1 MPRKGSKEEE
11 YRYIVRIAGTDI
23 EGGKRIPYGLSK
35 IRGIGL
41 RTGEIICYLTG
52 IHPSKKIGF
61 LSDEEVK
68 KLDKVVT
75 SLGKLDIPRWLLNR
89 RKDFAT
95 GKDFHVIGSEL
106 AMALRQDLNRL
117 RKIRS
122 YRGIRH
128 ELGLPVRGQRTR
140 TSFRK
145 GVTIGVTR
153 RRSRQGG
160 NN

>member
-1 MPRKGSKEEE
+1 MPKKGSEEEE
-11 YRYIVRIAGTDI
+11 YRYIVRIAGTDV
-23 EGGKRIPYGLSK
+23 EGDKKIPYGLSK

-52 IHPSKKIGF
+52 IDPKKKIGY
-61 LSDEEVK
+61 LSDGEIK
-68 KLDKVVT
+68 KLDKAVS
-75 SLGKLDIPRWLLNR
+75 SLDKLNVPKWLLNR
-89 RKDFAT
+89 RKDLAT

-106 AMALRQDLNRL
+106 AMALREDLNRL

-145 GVTIGVTR
+145 GTTIGVTR
-153 RRSRQGG
+153 RKSKQGR
-160 NN
+160 

>member
-1 MPRKGSKEEE
+1 MPKKGSEKEE
-11 YRYIVRIAGTDI
+11 YRYIVRIAGTDV
-23 EGGKRIPYGLSK
+23 EGDKKVPYGLSK

-41 RTGEIICYLTG
+41 RTGEIICHLIG
-52 IHPSKKIGF
+52 IDPKKKIGY

-68 KLDKVVT
+68 KLDKAVNT
-75 SLGKLDIPRWLLNR
+75 LDKLNIPRWLLNR

-106 AMALRQDLNRL
+106 AMALREDLNRL

-140 TSFRK
+140 TSFRR
-145 GVTIGVTR
+145 GTTIGVTR
-153 RRSRQGG
+153 RKSKQGR
-160 NN
+160 

>member
-1 MPRKGSKEEE
+1 MPKKGSKKED
-11 YRYIVRIAGTDI
+11 YRYIVRITGTDI
-23 EGGKRIPYGLSK
+23 KGDKKIPYGLSK

-41 RTGEIICYLTG
+41 RTGEIICHLTG
-52 IHPSKKIGF
+52 IDPRKKIGY

-68 KLDKVVT
+68 KLEKAVT
-75 SLGKLDIPRWLLNR
+75 SLEKLNIPKWLLNR

-106 AMALRQDLNRL
+106 AMALREDLNRL

-145 GVTIGVTR
+145 GTTLGVTR
-153 RRSRQGG
+153 RRVKQGR
-160 NN
+160 

>member
-1 MPRKGSKEEE
+1 MPKKGSEEEE
-11 YRYIVRIAGTDI
+11 YRYIVRIAGTDV
-23 EGGKRIPYGLSK
+23 EGDKKIPYGLSK

-52 IHPSKKIGF
+52 IDPKKKIGY
-61 LSDEEVK
+61 LSDEEIK
-68 KLDKVVT
+68 KLDKAVS
-75 SLGKLDIPRWLLNR
+75 SLDKLNVPKWLLNR

-106 AMALRQDLNRL
+106 AMALREDLNRL

-145 GVTIGVTR
+145 GTTIGVTR
-153 RRSRQGG
+153 RKSKQGR
-160 NN
+160 